1 LLFLFLA
8 IAFYALNALSCWYYL
23 FYIAYFIAFHT
34 LYIAIRDHAAPRGW
48 QLLTP
53 VACLVGVS
61 VVLSPILVPMV
72 RTAMGGASVYAEGAD
87 VYVADLFAYLAFP
100 RSHILAPLADG
111 IYRRVTG
118 NQWEGNN
125 QWEATVYLGVVNVVV
140 LAWLC
145 VTARHDESRLLT
157 YLLCG
162 IAVFCVFASGDSLH
176 ILGHRTI
183 PMPAMA
189 LSQLPFF
196 GNVRTPSRAIVFV
209 YMFMAIGIAQAAAL
223 GWRSWQQPIAR
234 WGIAAVAALIIL
246 DFFPARRLPMMP
258 VACPPGLAAI
268 RDDSEKGFG
277 VLDLPGG
284 YHENNFYMMY
294 QICHSRPIAQGITS
308 RSNVVVSLR
317 DRLESRDFQ
326 AQQRQLA
333 AAKIKYI
340 VIHHPS
346 IFHPSTNRRMSFF
359 HWRAVDGPKEQY
371 LRAYPTVY
379 DGPDLTLLKVY

>member
-1 LLFLFLA
+1 
-8 IAFYALNALSCWYYL
+8 
-23 FYIAYFIAFHT
+23 
-34 LYIAIRDHAAPRGW
+34 
-48 QLLTP
+48 
-53 VACLVGVS
+53 
-61 VVLSPILVPMV
+61 
-72 RTAMGGASVYAEGAD
+72 
-87 VYVADLFAYLAFP
+87 
-100 RSHILAPLADG
+100 
-111 IYRRVTG
+111 
-118 NQWEGNN
+118 
-125 QWEATVYLGVVNVVV
+125 
-140 LAWLC
+140 
-145 VTARHDESRLLT
+145 
-157 YLLCG
+157 
-162 IAVFCVFASGDSLH
+162 
-176 ILGHRTI
+176 
-183 PMPAMA
+183 
-189 LSQLPFF
+189 
-196 GNVRTPSRAIVFV
+196 
-209 YMFMAIGIAQAAAL
+209 MAIGIAQAAAL

-246 DFFPARRLPMMP
+246 DFFPARRLPMTP

-340 VIHHPS
+340 VIHHS
-346 IFHPSTNRRMSFF
+346 RGLFF
-359 HWRAVDGPKEQY
+359 HWFGGPKEQY

>member
-1 LLFLFLA
+1 
-8 IAFYALNALSCWYYL
+8 
-23 FYIAYFIAFHT
+23 
-34 LYIAIRDHAAPRGW
+34 
-48 QLLTP
+48 
-53 VACLVGVS
+53 
-61 VVLSPILVPMV
+61 
-72 RTAMGGASVYAEGAD
+72 MGGASVYAEGAD

-359 HWRAVDGPKEQY
+359 RWRAVDGPKEQY